1 MPDPVQF
8 DSHAAATLRYIRES
22 MEGASTVAVP
32 GSAGI
37 AMGSVGLFAA
47 AVTSIPALHARWLPI
62 WVGAALLAAVIGG
75 ILVVRPSSWQGLAR
89 AGTPLRKLGLC
100 MVPALA
106 AGAALTA
113 VHWAAGS
120 LHVIPG
126 TWLLLY
132 GCALVAAS
140 VATTRTIGLMGSMFM
155 ALGLVALVTPDSAQ
169 IPLLGIGFG
178 GLHVV
183 FGFIIGHAGHG
194 REI

>member
-1 MPDPVQF
+1 MY
-8 DSHAAATLRYIRES
+8 T
-22 MEGASTVAVP
+22 
-32 GSAGI
+32 
-37 AMGSVGLFAA
+37 
-47 AVTSIPALHARWLPI
+47 
-62 WVGAALLAAVIGG
+62 
-75 ILVVRPSSWQGLAR
+75 
-89 AGTPLRKLGLC
+89 C
-100 MVPALA
+100 
-106 AGAALTA
+106 
-113 VHWAAGS
+113 